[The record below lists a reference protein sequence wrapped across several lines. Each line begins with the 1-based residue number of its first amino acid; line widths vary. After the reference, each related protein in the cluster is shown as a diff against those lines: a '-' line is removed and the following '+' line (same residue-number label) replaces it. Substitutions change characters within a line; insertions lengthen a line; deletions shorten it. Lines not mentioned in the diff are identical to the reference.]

1 MPQSPVALARRLSK
15 ERFEA
20 KLNTIAKAKPEPKM
34 TISNEA
40 RLRVVLA
47 RAADAIEYLYGD
59 LKRNPPPEGGDLLM
73 LCGRTREASLL
84 ALSNRSRSLPLRLI
98 MPRGDMM

>member
-1 MPQSPVALARRLSK
+1 MPMVAAVARRLGAPTKAK

-20 KLNTIAKAKPEPKM
+20 KLTTIAKAKPEPKM

-47 RAADAIEYLYGD
+47 RAADAIEYLYGE
-59 LKRNPPPEGGDLLM
+59 LKRNPPPEGGDLIDALR
-73 LCGRTREASLL
+73 GFAAEL
-84 ALSNRSRSLPLRLI
+84 AKPAR
-98 MPRGDMM
+98 